1 VRHDRIESRKQLA
14 AHRREALMEVSMRD
28 HLLKTTEVR
37 ELGGQNERFIVRQ
50 FIKER
55 FDSSFWTDMK
65 PDEIIELEQF
75 TISLVNQMSS
85 WRSLKKLRVK
95 LDNQVYE
102 FIQKRVLE
110 MPSDYQTPAV
120 LSLVGVLANMV
131 IEAPY
136 GAIFARAGRDF
147 AVASSLSSLILALES
162 PYWVKR
168 KFDSGEFF
176 LKK

>member
-1 VRHDRIESRKQLA
+1 
-14 AHRREALMEVSMRD
+14 MEVLMRD

-50 FIKER
+50 YIDER
-55 FDSSFWTDMK
+55 FDNGFQSEMGA
-65 PDEIIELEQF
+65 DEIIELEKF
-75 TISLVNQMSS
+75 TISLITQMAS
-85 WRSLKKLRVK
+85 WKSLKKQRVK
-95 LDNQVYE
+95 LDDQVYG

-110 MPSDYQTPAV
+110 MPSDYQAPAV

-136 GAIFARAGRDF
+136 KAIFARAGRDF
-147 AVASSLSSLILALES
+147 AVASSLSALILALES

-168 KFDSGEFF
+168 KLDSGEFS
-176 LKK
+176 LNN

>member
-1 VRHDRIESRKQLA
+1 
-14 AHRREALMEVSMRD
+14 MEVSLRD

-50 FIKER
+50 YIEER
-55 FDSSFWTDMK
+55 FDNRVGSIFNGFKSDMGA
-65 PDEIIELEQF
+65 DEIIELEKF
-75 TISLVNQMSS
+75 TVSLITQMAS
-85 WRSLKKLRVK
+85 WKSLKKQRVK
-95 LDNQVYE
+95 LDDQVYE

-110 MPSDYQTPAV
+110 MPSDYQAPAV

-136 GAIFARAGRDF
+136 KAIFARAGRDF
-147 AVASSLSSLILALES
+147 AVASSLLALILALES

-168 KFDSGEFF
+168 KLDSGEFS
-176 LKK
+176 LKN